1 MIFSVLITILF
12 FVIVV
17 WYMVY
22 AILDGIHYHEEMM
35 AKQEAKE
42 GDK

>member
-1 MIFSVLITILF
+1 MIFSVLMMILF

-17 WYMVY
+17 LYMLY
-22 AILDGIHYHEEMM
+22 AILDGIHYHEEMK
-35 AKQEAKE
+35 AKREYKE

>member
-1 MIFSVLITILF
+1 MIFSVLMMVLF

-17 WYMVY
+17 GYMVY
-22 AILDGIHYHEEMM
+22 AILDGIRFHKEMR

-42 GDK
+42 GDE